1 MITIHN
7 SNLKKIDQIS
17 NKFFTMIS
25 LNGFFLEFLDSYLP
39 WEKYIELS
47 QASVCGE
54 ERNDSFENSSSRLIP
69 NTFCS
74 CCSNII
80 LVCPRKH
87 SPVLVKLDGQHFS
100 LPNGGEVI
108 QHFNVFIKVIFLNIS
123 KMLIIN

>member
-1 MITIHN
+1 MIIIHN

-25 LNGFFLEFLDSYLP
+25 LNGFFLEFLDSYFP
-39 WEKYIELS
+39 WEKYFELS

-54 ERNDSFENSSSRLIP
+54 ERNYSFENNSSRLIP

-80 LVCPRKH
+80 LVCPMKH